1 MGVTPWRELR
11 GGSAKDILSNALR
24 FQEDPQDAGARLNTA
39 EDCRARATR
48 FLGNCFYRI
57 PARPESQSSA
67 TPALNSSAA
76 HGGTGRLSVL
86 NRRQLCRWQNL
97 RLE

>member
-48 FLGNCFYRI
+48 FLGNYFYRI

-67 TPALNSSAA
+67 TPALNSSACA
-76 HGGTGRLSVL
+76 RRHGSAVRFESTSTPPVA
-86 NRRQLCRWQNL
+86 
-97 RLE
+97 ESTA